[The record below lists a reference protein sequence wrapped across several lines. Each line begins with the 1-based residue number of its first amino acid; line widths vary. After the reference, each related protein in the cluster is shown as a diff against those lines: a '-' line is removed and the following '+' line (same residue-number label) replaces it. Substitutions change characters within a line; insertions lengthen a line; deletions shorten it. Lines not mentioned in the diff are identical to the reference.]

1 MLGEG
6 EKYIRSRKIQAEEGE
21 KREGIVSRGVGT
33 GDREKER
40 VEE

>member
-6 EKYIRSRKIQAEEGE
+6 KKYARSRKIQAKEGE

-40 VEE
+40 MEE